1 MPFEK
6 ENFKYF
12 IAYIKEKMKFFF
24 KFVQKF
30 FFQFLWFLFVRK
42 KKFILKKSALITID
56 FSFLFHKIA
65 KV

>member
-30 FFQFLWFLFVRK
+30 FFSIFMISFCKKEEIYFKKICSHYNWFF
-42 KKFILKKSALITID
+42 
-56 FSFLFHKIA
+56 FSFS
-65 KV
+65 